1 MCSSDSARPLIFFSA
16 VRVLHSTV
24 VFPSRESR
32 LSLISSGHPVPE
44 LRLFPLKFKLII
56 VVLSLFNF
64 AHPAGLK
71 EPISID
77 SILLRSGFC
86 LFPI

>member
-1 MCSSDSARPLIFFSA
+1 MCSSDSARPVIIFSA
-16 VRVLHSTV
+16 FQVLRLAS

-44 LRLFPLKFKLII
+44 PRLFSLKFKLLLL
-56 VVLSLFNF
+56 VLSLFNF
-64 AHPAGLK
+64 ARPVDL
-71 EPISID
+71 EELIFID
-77 SILLRSGFC
+77 STLLHSGFC